1 MNAVILLK
9 SSPLVL
15 SINLMNK
22 VPLSIEFHG
31 VLVLGL
37 GSND

>member
-9 SSPLVL
+9 SSLVL

-31 VLVLGL
+31 VLVLGF